1 MGNLIQTDIILRRM
15 VSFIFAAQQ
24 DAAQA
29 FEAWLTE
36 EAKVILG
43 VVPYDGSD
51 GKQQRPSEYV
61 CDGLLADLSGK
72 KRDILRTMRQ
82 SSAWARKL
90 DRIFTKSGLTP
101 MERTV
106 MVRRYI
112 DKMEDNQMISV
123 TDGYIN
129 VDTLF
134 ETAIEKVSRI
144 IEKEAG
150 MAR

>member
-1 MGNLIQTDIILRRM
+1 MKTLLQTDIILRR
-15 VSFIFAAQQ
+15 VTSSIFVAQQ

-29 FEAWLTE
+29 FEAELAE

-43 VVPYDGSD
+43 AVPYDGLDRKLNRS
-51 GKQQRPSEYV
+51 PECL
-61 CDGLLADLSGK
+61 CDGMLADLSGK
-72 KRDILRTMRQ
+72 ERDVFRAMMQ
-82 SSAWARKL
+82 SVAWARKL
-90 DRIFTKSGLTP
+90 DRIFTQSGLTP

-112 DKMEDNQMISV
+112 DQLENNKMISA
-123 TDGYIN
+123 TDGYTD

-134 ETAIEKVSRI
+134 ETAIGKISRV

-150 MAR
+150 TAL